1 MFEEQSRERQ
11 KVREEMQATLDRWT
25 THNPFSPTV
34 LLGDEHKE
42 NGDDTHSSLDGTSSS
57 IVEFHGSRDTLDNSL
72 DGLDSTQD
80 ESLSQ
85 ADSVLNRHRAAAVD
99 TKNLHVT
106 DSPKAEKVM
115 DNTTTSEEK
124 NNEEMVEKK
133 VLSTPQTSD
142 LQKEDSSMKSETVQ
156 SLLSTAFGG
165 VSLEEL
171 RPGMNLEVVKMCT
184 VYILSVCSMC
194 V

>member
-25 THNPFSPTV
+25 AHNPFSPTV
-34 LLGDEHKE
+34 LLADEHKE
-42 NGDDTHSSLDGTSSS
+42 NGDDTHSSLDGACSS

-85 ADSVLNRHRAAAVD
+85 VDSVLNRHRATTVD
-99 TKNLHVT
+99 TKKLNVT
-106 DSPKAEKVM
+106 DSPKAERVI
-115 DNTTTSEEK
+115 DTTGEETNK
-124 NNEEMVEKK
+124 EEVVEKK

-142 LQKEDSSMKSETVQ
+142 LQKEESSMKSETVQ
-156 SLLSTAFGG
+156 SLLS
-165 VSLEEL
+165 
-171 RPGMNLEVVKMCT
+171 N
-184 VYILSVCSMC
+184 
-194 V
+194 